1 MSIIYIVSG
10 NSLETFY
17 EDTLQYL
24 FDKYHSNTPENNNI
38 ACGILDFIAICMQP
52 GRDCGCEESSVNNSD
67 LVKYDR
73 TFATFRLVVV

>member
-24 FDKYHSNTPENNNI
+24 FDKYHSNTPENTNFT
-38 ACGILDFIAICMQP
+38 LS
-52 GRDCGCEESSVNNSD
+52 EEMEQSAFFAEGFLASD
-67 LVKYDR
+67 LPEHVPKKQVTRRDR
-73 TFATFRLVVV
+73 IF